1 LGIIFPYVSDK
12 TAHFGQQGQE
22 ITTSESFRLQQ
33 AQDAKR
39 QAHGLC
45 REQKKRLENTMSW
58 VCIE

>member
-1 LGIIFPYVSDK
+1 LGIIFPYFSDK

-39 QAHGLC
+39 HAHGLC
-45 REQKKRLENTMSW
+45 REQKKYW
-58 VCIE
+58 KIPCHGYV